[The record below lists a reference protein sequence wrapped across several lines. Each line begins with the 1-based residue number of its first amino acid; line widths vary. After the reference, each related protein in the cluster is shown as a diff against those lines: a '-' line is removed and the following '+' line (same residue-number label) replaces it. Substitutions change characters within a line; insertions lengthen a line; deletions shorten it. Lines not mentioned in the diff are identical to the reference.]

1 MKPMVV
7 VLMGSSGDMDHARSI
22 AEGCTRFAL
31 DVELR
36 VGSAHRTPAHVVT
49 LLDEYE
55 ADPRP
60 KVYVT
65 VAGLSNALSGFTD
78 PQVAAPV
85 VACPPPGRPE
95 DVWSSLR
102 MPPGVACA
110 VVLDPFNAALFAAKL
125 LATHDPDVAAAVAD
139 EQAQRRERVLSAD
152 RESRSG

>member
-1 MKPMVV
+1 
-7 VLMGSSGDMDHARSI
+7 MGSPGDMDHARAI
-22 AEGCTRFAL
+22 ADGCARFSL

-36 VGSAHRTPAHVVT
+36 VGSAHRTPAHVVA

-60 KVYVT
+60 KIYVT

-78 PQVAAPV
+78 PQVTAPV

-110 VVLDPFNAALFAAKL
+110 VVLDPFNAAFFAAKV
-125 LATHDPDVAAAVAD
+125 LAFHDSAVAAAVAD
-139 EQAQRRERVLSAD
+139 EQAQRRDRVLRAD
-152 RESRSG
+152 GESRGG